1 MERYYYL
8 NSNNEQAGPVSPDEF
23 SRYGV
28 TESTMIWKQ
37 GMQNWI
43 RAGQIP
49 ELSQYFMPVP
59 PPVPPVGN
67 NNNGGNNYGGNNNYS
82 GNYGGNN
89 YGANNYGGNNQ
100 YKPIKPDNNMLWA
113 ILTTLFCCLPFG
125 IYSII
130 QASKVNGL
138 YNSGMYDEAQRMAD
152 DAKKWAGVGALIG
165 LVVNVIY
172 VGIIV
177 ANS

>member
-1 MERYYYL
+1 MDRYYYL
-8 NSNNEQAGPVSPDEF
+8 NSSNEQAGPISPAEF

-28 TESTMIWKQ
+28 TETTMIWKQ
-37 GMQNWI
+37 GMPNWM
-43 RAGQIP
+43 RAGQLP
-49 ELSQYFMPVP
+49 ELSQYFRPSPP
-59 PPVPPVGN
+59 PPV
-67 NNNGGNNYGGNNNYS
+67 GGNNYGGNNYGGNNYGGSSNLS

-89 YGANNYGGNNQ
+89 Y
-100 YKPIKPDNNMLWA
+100 KPTKPDNNMLWA

-138 YNSGMYDEAQRMAD
+138 YNSGLYDEAQRMAD
-152 DAKKWAGVGALIG
+152 DAKKWAGVGAVIG
-165 LVVNVIY
+165 LIVNVIY
-172 VGIIV
+172 FGIIV